1 MGRRNRRG
9 RAVHGILLLDKDS
22 GMSSNRALQRVK
34 RLFGAAKAGH
44 TGSLDPLATGLL
56 PICLGEATKVSAFL
70 LEADKRY
77 RFTARLGELTDSG
90 DADGERLATR
100 SVSGIDSARIEAA
113 LEGLRGEIEQL
124 PPMHSALKH
133 AGRPLYEY
141 ARRGIE
147 IERSPRP
154 TVIYDLELLA
164 FDGRDAEL
172 EVYCA
177 KGTYVRTLA
186 EDLGA
191 ALGCGAHVTALR
203 RTGAGPFGDEALTA
217 LAELEA
223 DAEADGGGPQR
234 LDRHLLPI
242 DSALMA
248 WPRLD
253 LGPDLAGFIRQGQA
267 VQVSG
272 APTAGLVRLYG
283 RDGGFLGMGRIAS
296 DGRVAPKRLMNQ

>member
-1 MGRRNRRG
+1 M
-9 RAVHGILLLDKDS
+9 HGILLLDKPGS
-22 GMSSNRALQRVK
+22 MTSNLALQRVK
-34 RLFGAAKAGH
+34 RLFDAAKAGH

-70 LEADKRY
+70 LEADKKY
-77 RFTARLGELTDSG
+77 RFTARLGETTDSG
-90 DADGERLATR
+90 DADGELLETR
-100 SVSGIDSARIEAA
+100 PVDGIDSARIEAG
-113 LEGLRGEIEQL
+113 LDGLRGEIEQL

-141 ARRGIE
+141 ARRGID

-154 TVIYDLELLA
+154 TVIHRLELLA
-164 FDGRDAEL
+164 FDGREAEF
-172 EVYCA
+172 EVHCA

-203 RTGAGPFGDEALTA
+203 RTGAGPFGDDMLIT

-223 DAEADGGGPQR
+223 DAAAEDGGPQC
-234 LDRHLLPI
+234 LDRHLLPT

-253 LGPDLAGFIRQGQA
+253 LGPNLAGFVRQGQA
-267 VQVSG
+267 VQVPR

-283 RDGGFLGMGRIAS
+283 RDEGFLGMGRITS
-296 DGRVAPKRLMNQ
+296 DGRVAPKRLMNL

>member
-1 MGRRNRRG
+1 M
-9 RAVHGILLLDKDS
+9 HGILLLDKPG
-22 GMSSNRALQRVK
+22 GMSSNGALQRVK
-34 RLFGAAKAGH
+34 RLFGAARAGH

-70 LEADKRY
+70 LEADKHY
-77 RFTARLGELTDSG
+77 RFTARLGETTDSG
-90 DADGERLATR
+90 DADGELL
-100 SVSGIDSARIEAA
+100 VSGPVGGIDSAHIEAA
-113 LEGLRGEIEQL
+113 LDGLRGEIEQL

-141 ARRGIE
+141 AHRGID

-154 TVIYDLELLA
+154 TVIHRLELRA
-164 FDGRDAEL
+164 FDGREAEF
-172 EVYCA
+172 EVHCA

-203 RTGAGPFGDEALTA
+203 RTGAGPFGDDMLTT
-217 LAELEA
+217 LTELEA
-223 DAEADGGGPQR
+223 DAAVGEGGPQR
-234 LDRHLLPI
+234 LDRRLLPV
-242 DSALMA
+242 DSALTA

-253 LGPDLAGFIRQGQA
+253 LGPDLAGFVRQGQA
-267 VQVSG
+267 VQVPR

-283 RDGGFLGMGRIAS
+283 YDGGFLGMGRIAS
-296 DGRVAPKRLMNQ
+296 DGRVAPKRLMNL